1 MFLALFL
8 CVTMFLAWAIGGEKY
23 FGKYRRGMLLAIP
36 LTIAAIVFKTHWAL
50 IVAQFAVLYGIYQ
63 ALRYDEGINMVYGDG
78 NNKLLGWTIIYA
90 NGALIGL
97 TPICLLLGT
106 KFAIAKILFSVL
118 VSSQAFWFAVKLS
131 NDEQYKSYRD
141 WLNAHMPSKPYLR
154 FKDSWYVS
162 EGFVGLVLAV
172 IITICNLIK

>member
-8 CVTMFLAWAIGGEKY
+8 CITMVLAWSIGGEKY

-36 LTIAAIVFKTHWAL
+36 MTIAAIVFKTHWYL
-50 IVAQFAVLYGIYQ
+50 ILAQFAVLYAIYQ

-97 TPICLLLGT
+97 TPICLLLTT
-106 KFAIAKILFSVL
+106 KFAIAKIIFSIL
-118 VSSQAFWFAVKLS
+118 VSSQAFAFAVKLS
-131 NDEQYKSYRD
+131 NDEQYKSYKD
-141 WLNAHMPSKPYLR
+141 WLNAHMPSYPWFNFR
-154 FKDSWYVS
+154 DSWYVS
-162 EGFVGLVLAV
+162 EGIIGLTLAI
-172 IITICNLIK
+172 IITLCSFIK